1 MADFTDV
8 IGVEEV
14 PDGSMVRIDVPGTS
28 VLLAR
33 VGDRIFATQSRCP
46 HLGGDLSKG
55 TLSGTVVRCPL
66 HGSEFDLS
74 DGRVVRWTKFTGAAR
89 AVAAALRHE
98 RPLRVYEVRVEN
110 GRVLLGPERRSGG
123 AV

>member
-1 MADFTDV
+1 MAEFTDA
-8 IGVEEV
+8 IGMDEL
-14 PDGSMVRIDVPGTS
+14 PDGGMVKVDVPGTS

-33 VGDRIFATQSRCP
+33 VGDDVFATQSRCP

-55 TLSGTVVRCPL
+55 NLTGTIVRCPL
-66 HGSEFDLS
+66 HGSEFDLA

-98 RPLRVYEVRVEN
+98 RPLRVYQVRVEN
-110 GRVLLGPERRSGG
+110 GRVLVGPERQSGG
-123 AV
+123 AG